1 MFLILELIKLGEDR
15 DNLLFKYVK
24 GVKIA
29 FIDYTDSV
37 NSSVPSE
44 QDFCVNLI
52 NKDLIKK
59 DIDSAK
65 SQNSDI
71 IVACMNWKS
80 NQSDL
85 TNFLFE
91 NGVDIV
97 LGNSSNSLG
106 PMEKRSVTLAN
117 GDTKDCFVVYS
128 LGNFMSSQVSSI
140 ILNLR
145 ITKHVDSN
153 KISIDDINYIPV
165 YMFQDNSLSIKK
177 YKLLDIKK
185 LVDEYDLSINSGL
198 EPAISQSFYNTLK
211 LQLQNIDNSCK
222 LVNNN

>member
-1 MFLILELIKLGEDR
+1 MLGLIKVGEDR
-15 DNLLFKYVK
+15 DKVFFKYVK
-24 GVKIA
+24 GIKIA
-29 FIDYTDSV
+29 FINYTDSI
-37 NSSVPSE
+37 NSSVPSG

-65 SQNSDI
+65 SQNSDM

-80 NQSDL
+80 NQGDL

-91 NGVDIV
+91 NGVDVV

-106 PMEKRSVTLAN
+106 SMEKRSVTLADGN
-117 GDTKDCFVVYS
+117 TKDCFVVYS
-128 LGNFMSSQVSSI
+128 LGDFMSSQVSSV

-145 ITKHVDSN
+145 ITKHVDDN
-153 KISIDDINYIPV
+153 KVSIDDVSYMPV
-165 YMFQDNSLSIKK
+165 YMFQDNSLTIEKF
-177 YKLLDIKK
+177 KLLDVRK
-185 LVDEYDLSINSGL
+185 LIEDYDFSINSGL

-211 LQLQNIDNSCK
+211 LQLQNIDTSCK
-222 LVNNN
+222 LVKNN

>member
-1 MFLILELIKLGEDR
+1 MLGLIKLGEDR
-15 DNLLFKYVK
+15 DKVFFKYVK
-24 GVKIA
+24 GIKIA
-29 FIDYTDSV
+29 FINYTDSI
-37 NSSVPSE
+37 NSSVPSG

-65 SQNSDI
+65 SQNSDM

-80 NQSDL
+80 NQGDL

-91 NGVDIV
+91 NGVDVV

-106 PMEKRSVTLAN
+106 SMEKRSVTLADGN
-117 GDTKDCFVVYS
+117 TKDCFVVYS
-128 LGNFMSSQVSSI
+128 LGDFMSSQVSSV

-145 ITKHVDSN
+145 ITKHVDDN
-153 KISIDDINYIPV
+153 KVSIDDVSYMPV
-165 YMFQDNSLSIKK
+165 YMFQDNSLTIKK
-177 YKLLDIKK
+177 FKLLDVRK
-185 LVDEYDLSINSGL
+185 LIEDYDFSINSGL

-211 LQLQNIDNSCK
+211 LQLQNIDTSCK
-222 LVNNN
+222 LVKNN